1 MSNGIN
7 LTLEQYKDKDL
18 PLTITINGHTY
29 YSQYALA
36 TAQTTWFEM
45 GKAIGIEEGKKAN
58 GYSSDDIKQLHT
70 DMNHIHHLW
79 YDKGYNAGKSE
90 GYKEG
95 YDDASIKYLNEC
107 ADKSKNRYDDGYND
121 GYEQCKHD
129 NKNELKAN
137 CCNHGECIAGK
148 EEEYEKGYKE
158 GYEFGVSLCDF
169 FQRQRTKMK

>member
-7 LTLEQYKDKDL
+7 LTLDAYKDKDL

-36 TAQTTWFEM
+36 TAQTTYFEM
-45 GKAIGIEEGKKAN
+45 GKAIGIEEGKNEALAEIEKKPNPVEFPTYQHGWSEGYDDGFEEGKSAGYDEGYEIGKKAY

-70 DMNHIHHLW
+70 DMNHLHHLW

-95 YDDASIKYLNEC
+95 YTDCREVAKMLNKYGIDE
-107 ADKSKNRYDDGYND
+107 DGVA
-121 GYEQCKHD
+121 E
-129 NKNELKAN
+129 
-137 CCNHGECIAGK
+137 
-148 EEEYEKGYKE
+148 
-158 GYEFGVSLCDF
+158 
-169 FQRQRTKMK
+169 